1 MDEKYKS
8 EDEIIALVN
17 SFEDAS
23 IARGVW
29 KHGEHLVV
37 ALYYVSKYDLETA
50 IARMRDG
57 LFNLLVEGFK
67 VDLTKEMPYHET
79 MTVFWMRTVNDFA
92 RENSSLSLTE
102 KANIL
107 IMRYDKDYPL
117 KFYSREVLFSDR
129 ARKAFIQPDLGP
141 MPVSAAEIDALPSYQ
156 LHYLHSQEN

>member
-79 MTVFWMRTVNDFA
+79 MTVFWMRTVNDFT
-92 RENSSLSLTE
+92 RENSALSLAD

-107 IMRYDKDYPL
+107 VATYDKDYPL
-117 KFYSREVLFSDR
+117 KFYSRELLFSDR
-129 ARKAFIQPDLGP
+129 ARNVFVSPDLNRLP
-141 MPVSAAEIDALPSYQ
+141 ISDPETDAWASYQ
-156 LHYLHSQEN
+156 ACDLHTQEN